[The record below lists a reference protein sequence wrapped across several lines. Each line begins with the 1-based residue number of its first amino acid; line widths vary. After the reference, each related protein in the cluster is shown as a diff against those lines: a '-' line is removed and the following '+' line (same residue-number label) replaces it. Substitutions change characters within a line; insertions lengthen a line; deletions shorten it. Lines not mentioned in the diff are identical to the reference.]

1 MAQSAVEWLSNQ
13 AYELFE
19 QYLEGNY
26 NRRILNDL
34 MLEAIIVAKKIE
46 KEQHSDTWDKAL
58 DTLEQRGVYI
68 RAWEDFDEYY
78 NNKFKK

>member
-1 MAQSAVEWLSNQ
+1 MAQSAVEWLSLYLKGITSLNFDEIVQQ
-13 AYELFE
+13 AK
-19 QYLEGNY
+19 Q
-26 NRRILNDL
+26 
-34 MLEAIIVAKKIE
+34 ME